1 MTIRRKVLA
10 VGAFVPALAFGQAMT
25 EYAVSAAGST
35 AGAAAAKKLQP
46 SVTNI
51 FSKLDSATKKAAEQ
65 GGTKKSLIQV
75 GTTKEIVKKEAAVE
89 TPKPLALATVSKP
102 APVVVK
108 QSPRDSAAYD
118 PGVPEPPASVQ
129 NNYRHTAM
137 LPPPRPLVRATP
149 ETLAQIAVG
158 NKRSDVVTRLGTP
171 ASKISMVEDGK
182 LTEIYR
188 YAAGGRTLGTVR
200 LANGE
205 VTQVEVR

>member
-1 MTIRRKVLA
+1 MTIRRNVLA
-10 VGAFVPALAFGQAMT
+10 LGAFLPAIAIGQAMT

-46 SVTNI
+46 SVTNV
-51 FSKLDSATKKAAEQ
+51 FSKLDVATKKAADQ
-65 GGTKKSLIQV
+65 GAARKSLIEV
-75 GTTKEIVKKEAAVE
+75 GITKEIVKKEAAVE
-89 TPKPLALATVSKP
+89 TPRPLAVATASRP
-102 APVVVK
+102 APAVK
-108 QSPRDSAAYD
+108 QPPRDSASYD

-129 NNYRHTAM
+129 NNFRYVAV
-137 LPPPRPLVRATP
+137 LPPPRPLIRATP

-158 NKRSDVVTRLGTP
+158 NKRSDVVTRLGAP

-188 YAAGGRTLGTVR
+188 YTAAGRTLGTVR

>member
-35 AGAAAAKKLQP
+35 AGAGAAKKLQP

-65 GGTKKSLIQV
+65 GGAKKSLIQV

-108 QSPRDSAAYD
+108 QAPRDSAAYD

-158 NKRSDVVTRLGTP
+158 NK
-171 ASKISMVEDGK
+171 SKISMVEDGK